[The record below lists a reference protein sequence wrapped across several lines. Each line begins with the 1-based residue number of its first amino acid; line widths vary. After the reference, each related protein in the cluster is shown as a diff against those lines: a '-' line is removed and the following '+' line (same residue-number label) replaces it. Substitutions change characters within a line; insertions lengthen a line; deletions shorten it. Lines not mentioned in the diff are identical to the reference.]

1 MTLPTTSQ
9 HRLVLTDYEE
19 IVNASK
25 TFAAEPQLAE
35 TTQIIVI
42 EEKHEEID
50 DTKRENKFRAI
61 TAILMECS
69 KHRVLEAFKWSGRD
83 NSSTRPAELW
93 EALAKVAPKLQH
105 LSLSF
110 HNHELH
116 RMKEKGISVR
126 GSLLTLLFLCYSFR
140 PSSLRRFLS

>member
-1 MTLPTTSQ
+1 MTLPTTSE

-42 EEKHEEID
+42 EEKREKID

-61 TAILMECS
+61 TTILTECS
-69 KHRVLEAFKWSGRD
+69 KHRVLEAFKWRTGLD
-83 NSSTRPAELW
+83 DSSTRPAEL
-93 EALAKVAPKLQH
+93 LGGFSQSCAKVAT
-105 LSLSF
+105 S
-110 HNHELH
+110 
-116 RMKEKGISVR
+116 
-126 GSLLTLLFLCYSFR
+126 
-140 PSSLRRFLS
+140 